1 MSFAS
6 APNAVEDLLAAA
18 RSFCRMSENETNRPS
33 GTLERAAHYAAIAQ
47 AHATTAQAMI
57 LAQFL
62 LRPAQKDRDVTSA

>member
-1 MSFAS
+1 MEQTLTL
-6 APNAVEDLLAAA
+6 PEKIEDMISVA

-57 LAQFL
+57 LHHSFVRVDTGA
-62 LRPAQKDRDVTSA
+62 